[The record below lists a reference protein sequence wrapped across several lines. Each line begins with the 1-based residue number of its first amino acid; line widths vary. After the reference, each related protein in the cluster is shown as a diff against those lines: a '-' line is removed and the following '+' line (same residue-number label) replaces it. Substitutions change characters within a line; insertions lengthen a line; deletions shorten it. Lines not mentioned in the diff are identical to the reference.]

1 MNGIYLYFENK
12 HFSSWVLL
20 GLSSNHLDLWE
31 KKPLREKEKK
41 LSNNNFSTQIVGSK
55 IKIGHPKVSFYIPG
69 SKRFYIL
76 NLSNNKDGKI
86 NVKG

>member
-1 MNGIYLYFENK
+1 MGFTCILKTNIFLVGCY
-12 HFSSWVLL
+12 W
-20 GLSSNHLDLWE
+20 DLVRTIE
-31 KKPLREKEKK
+31 IFGKKKPLREKEKK

-76 NLSNNKDGKI
+76 NLSSNKDGKI